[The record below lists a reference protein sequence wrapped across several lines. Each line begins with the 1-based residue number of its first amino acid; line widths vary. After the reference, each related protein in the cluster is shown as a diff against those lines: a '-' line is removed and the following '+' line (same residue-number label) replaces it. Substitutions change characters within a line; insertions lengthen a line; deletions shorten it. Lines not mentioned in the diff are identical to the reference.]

1 MDNNT
6 IRDYGA
12 EIDELKAE
20 IAKLTELITGSSKK
34 EEKAAYGGEF
44 VGHVQKMENMHP
56 NPNVMALMNE
66 CQEQCGRKG
75 SSGCITY
82 LGVFASGGRQ
92 SNWVSKGQDTDHL
105 LDLIDSG
112 NAMRVLSCIGS
123 PERMKMIMALLKKP
137 MAAAEL
143 VEALNFGSTGQVYHH
158 LKPLIAADIVTDTPE
173 EGKGKY
179 AIVPHRVQGIIM
191 LLAGVSD
198 LSDNRYSSGTFDE

>member
-1 MDNNT
+1 MET
-6 IRDYGA
+6 RDYGK
-12 EIDELKAE
+12 EIDEIKTAL
-20 IAKLTELITGSSKK
+20 AKLTELITGETQ
-34 EEKAAYGGEF
+34 EEQPAHGGKF

-56 NPNVMALMNE
+56 DPHITALMNN
-66 CQEQCGRKG
+66 CQEQCGKNG

-82 LGVFASGGRQ
+82 LGIFASGGRQ
-92 SNWVSKGQDTDHL
+92 SNWVSKEEDTDHL

-112 NAMRVLSCIGS
+112 SAMRVLSCIGS
-123 PERMKMIMALLKKP
+123 PERMKIIMVLLKKP
-137 MAAAEL
+137 MTAAEL

-158 LKPLIAADIVTDTPE
+158 LKPLIAADIVTEDKE

-198 LSDNRYSSGTFDE
+198 LSDTKYSSGTFSN